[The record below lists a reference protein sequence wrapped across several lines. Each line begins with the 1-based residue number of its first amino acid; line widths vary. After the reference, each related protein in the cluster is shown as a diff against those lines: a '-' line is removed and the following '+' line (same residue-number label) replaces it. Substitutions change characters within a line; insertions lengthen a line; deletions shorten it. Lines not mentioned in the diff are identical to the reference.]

1 MFVFIDNWFLI
12 LDSFYM
18 NYSIVMYLFKGYEQI
33 FLLFLSTLFSNI
45 KVIMEEALQMVVL
58 HLVGNWKLVNW
69 L

>member
-1 MFVFIDNWFLI
+1 
-12 LDSFYM
+12 M
-18 NYSIVMYLFKGYEQI
+18 NYSIVMYLLKGYEQI
-33 FLLFLSTLFSNI
+33 VLLFLSTLFSNI